1 VTARRASF
9 LCGAIE
15 GFYGKPWSIAER
27 FELFD
32 RMSEWGLN
40 TYLYAPK
47 DDLHHRAIWRE
58 LYPPPEAGGLKQIV
72 AACRDRSLRFV
83 YAISPGL
90 DIRYGRGSELELLC
104 GRFEQLLD
112 MGCEHFAVL
121 FDDIPDTFEAAAGG
135 VGSLASAQCRIA
147 NALSDWLRARVADP
161 HFLFCPTAYCGR
173 MVEQKLG
180 GEDYLPTVGRELAP
194 AIHVLWTGPNIVSR
208 EITLAHLEE
217 VARVLR
223 RKPVIWDNLHA
234 NDYAGLRFF
243 CGPYSGRP
251 LQLREAAA
259 GILSNPN
266 NEFPLNYVP
275 LRTLADFCATQ
286 SPWDPR
292 AAYLTAMREWLPAFE
307 TVRGSLSFDDLVLF
321 GDCCY
326 LPHQQGAEAEELTP
340 SKTARLREVCTRL
353 TEVRSR
359 PLFHALFRGIWALRE
374 QLDRVERQS

>member
-1 VTARRASF
+1 MTARRASF

-15 GFYGKPWSIAER
+15 GFYGKPWSIDER
-27 FELFD
+27 VELFE

-47 DDLHHRAIWRE
+47 DDLHHRAIWRDR
-58 LYPPPEAGGLKQIV
+58 YPAADAVGLEQII
-72 AACRDRSLRFV
+72 AACRERNLRFV

-90 DIRYGRGSELELLC
+90 DIRYGRESELELLG
-104 GRFEQLLD
+104 GRFEQMLG
-112 MGCEHFAVL
+112 MGCAHFAVL
-121 FDDIPDTFEAAAGG
+121 FDDIPDTFDTVASGA
-135 VGSLASAQCRIA
+135 GSLAAAQCRIA
-147 NALSDWLRARVADP
+147 NALSEWLRARVADA
-161 HFLFCPTAYCGR
+161 HFLFCPTAYCSR

-194 AIHVLWTGPNIVSR
+194 AIDVLLTGPNIVSR
-208 EITLAHLEE
+208 EITVAHLTE
-217 VARVLR
+217 VERVLR
-223 RKPVIWDNLHA
+223 RRPVIWDNLHA

-275 LRTLADFCATQ
+275 LRTLADFCATE

-292 AAYLTAMREWLPAFE
+292 AAYLAAMREWLPAFE

-326 LPHQQGAEAEELTP
+326 LPHQKGPEAEDLTP
-340 SKTARLREVCTRL
+340 AKAARLREVCTRL
-353 TEVRSR
+353 TEVRRR

-374 QLDRVERQS
+374 QLDRIERQS